1 MTPVFNRL
9 APTLAR
15 TTAAVFFAGA
25 LTLSFI
31 GGAKAL
37 EMRDD
42 GIHTEKWMKSLTFL
56 DLKDDL
62 AEANAKGKGL
72 VIIFEQPGCGSC
84 KRLHEVNFQKPELV
98 DYITQHF
105 EVLQINMYGDN
116 LVTDFDGEE
125 LSEVK
130 FTEKRLINFSPT
142 TLFIG
147 ADGTELFRIPGYLA
161 PNFYISGYE
170 YVVDEGPQKG
180 ILFPRWMKAKR
191 DRLRAQEAS
200 QDAAAPAAQGA
211 GS

>member
-1 MTPVFNRL
+1 MTQLFNRL
-9 APTLAR
+9 ARMAA
-15 TTAAVFFAGA
+15 AAVIATGLSLSLADGA
-25 LTLSFI
+25 LAMEL
-31 GGAKAL
+31 
-37 EMRDD
+37 RDD

-62 AEANAKGKGL
+62 AEASSKGKGL

-98 DYITQHF
+98 DYITKHF
-105 EVLQINMYGDN
+105 EVIQINMYGDN

-130 FTEKRLINFSPT
+130 FTEKLLINFSPT

-147 ADGTELFRIPGYLA
+147 ADGNEVFRIPGYLA

-180 ILFPRWMKAKR
+180 ILFPRWLKAKR
-191 DRLRAQEAS
+191 DRLRAQ
-200 QDAAAPAAQGA
+200 QGTTNA
-211 GS
+211 DG